1 MSLNYRTSQLLDELR
16 NIYNSKG
23 YISKYDRFSVLHS
36 FKDIKS
42 QIENMESVQN
52 ELNIFKTKFNKIYT
66 EHKKLQLDYDE
77 KNKTLQN
84 EILTLTMNNKYL
96 FERNNIL
103 QNDKNRLK
111 EEILKLHEDKKQR
124 DNEILILQNDKK
136 NYALS
141 YLELIEKNKNEKTH
155 FEEEILK
162 LHKDKTQCDNEIL
175 TLKNDA
181 LSYFELTENIKNDID
196 IVFKKRKL

>member
-1 MSLNYRTSQLLDELR
+1 MSLNYQTSQLLVELR

-23 YISKYDRFSVLHS
+23 YISKHDRFSVLHS

-42 QIENMESVQN
+42 RIENMESVQN

-66 EHKKLQLDYDE
+66 KHKKLQLDYDE

-103 QNDKNRLK
+103 QNDKTRL
-111 EEILKLHEDKKQR
+111 
-124 DNEILILQNDKK
+124 
-136 NYALS
+136 
-141 YLELIEKNKNEKTH
+141 
-155 FEEEILK
+155 EEENLK
-162 LHKDKTQCDNEIL
+162 LHKDKKQFDNEIL
-175 TLKNDA
+175 TLR
-181 LSYFELTENIKNDID
+181 NDID
-196 IVFKKRKL
+196 VVLKKRKL